1 MLNIHKPFHQKYR
14 PRKLDELVGQEF
26 ISITLK
32 QALISQRIAPAYLF
46 NGPRGTG
53 KTSSARIFAKSLN
66 CLSSEQPTPN
76 PCGKCEL
83 CIQIADGNALDI
95 IEIDAASNTGVEN
108 IREIIDRARF
118 APTQARW
125 KVYVIDECHML
136 STAASNALLKTIEE
150 PPKRVVFIL
159 ATTNPERV
167 INTIQSRCQK
177 FDFKRISSNTIFNN
191 LSDIANKE
199 SIKFEDQALKLI
211 AKRSNGG
218 MRDAQ
223 SLLDQL
229 SLLPSGVTTK
239 SVQNLLGE
247 VSENDLTN
255 LINALINNEPESL
268 LISCNNL
275 YDAGNEPHEILIGLL
290 NITRD
295 LLLKTLNNNYSDVYY
310 TSIDFQNEL
319 NKFSYNISKNRIIEW
334 HSKLKNVDYQIKTSD
349 NPRLWLEIHL
359 TSLLEKNDNENIVNN
374 VKNKNVNI
382 NHTNINKRELIN
394 NQVIS
399 DNNKNQNES
408 ETLKRE
414 LINNQNTNKNSKHDH
429 QNHYLK
435 EKWELILSKLE
446 LPSTKM
452 LLSQQAELASI
463 DSNEVLIAL
472 SPNWENMIK
481 SRKVIIENAVKKVFG
496 DEVILNFSSKKINI
510 NNTSKSKENV
520 IKNLNKNQESQST
533 NFQKTHP
540 PSNKPQ
546 TESYDNSS
554 KNLANFFNGEIID
567 LDE

>member
-14 PRKLDELVGQEF
+14 PLNLDELVGQEF

-32 QALISQRIAPAYLF
+32 QALISQKIAPAYLF

-66 CLSSEQPTPN
+66 CLSSEQPTPT

-83 CIQIADGNALDI
+83 CIQIAEGNALDI

-150 PPKRVVFIL
+150 PPERVVFIL

-191 LSDIANKE
+191 LSAIANKE

-223 SLLDQL
+223 SFLDQL
-229 SLLPSGVTTK
+229 SLLPNGVTTK
-239 SVQNLLGE
+239 NVQNLLGE
-247 VSENDLTN
+247 VSENDLTD

-275 YDAGNEPHEILIGLL
+275 YDAGNEPNEILVGLL

-295 LLLKTLNNNYSDVYY
+295 LLLKTLNNNYSEIYY
-310 TSIDFQNEL
+310 TSIEFQNEL
-319 NKFSYNISKNRIIEW
+319 NKFSYKISKNRIIEW
-334 HSKLKNVDYQIKTSD
+334 HNKLKNVDYQIKTSD

-359 TSLLEKNDNENIVNN
+359 TSLLEENINQT
-374 VKNKNVNI
+374 I
-382 NHTNINKRELIN
+382 INKKELIN
-394 NQVIS
+394 KEVIS
-399 DNNKNQNES
+399 EDNKNQNES
-408 ETLKRE
+408 GDFNKKE
-414 LINNQNTNKNSKHDH
+414 LINNQDINQNSKNDN
-429 QNHYLK
+429 QTDYLK

-481 SRKVIIENAVKKVFG
+481 SRKVIIENAIKKVFG
-496 DEVILNFSSKKINI
+496 DKVKLNFSSKKINI
-510 NNTSKSKENV
+510 TKTAKLQDKV
-520 IKNLNKNQESQST
+520 IKKLNDNNEKQST
-533 NFQKTHP
+533 GFQNS
-540 PSNKPQ
+540 PSPTNKPKP
-546 TESYDNSS
+546 ESYNNSP